1 MKKSALEIFNDNA
14 LKYQHKFM
22 YLDLYDDSYDAFLS
36 NLKPNAHVLEVGC
49 GPGNITRYLL
59 EKRPDLNLLATDFAP
74 NMIELAQANN
84 PKATCR
90 LLDARRILDLNDR
103 YDAIVCGFVAPYFSS
118 EELETFI
125 QNVSKISNNDGSLYL
140 SVIEG
145 EYSQSGW
152 QHSSDGKSSTMVY
165 LYSEADLEKMLSR
178 NGFET
183 KHVFRKAYAE
193 STHLI
198 FVAAISR

>member
-14 LKYQHKFM
+14 LRYQDKFM
-22 YLDLYDDSYDAFLS
+22 DMNLYNDSYDAFLNS
-36 NLKPNAHVLEVGC
+36 LKPNAHMLEVGC

-59 EKRPDLNLLATDFAP
+59 EKRPDLDLIATDFAP

-84 PKATCR
+84 PNAACR
-90 LLDARRILDLNDR
+90 LLDARRILELNDR
-103 YDAIVCGFVAPYFSS
+103 FDGVVCGFVAPYFQ
-118 EELETFI
+118 EDELETFI
-125 QNVSKISNNDGSLYL
+125 QDVSKTSNSNASLYL
-140 SVIEG
+140 SAIEG

-165 LYSEADLEKMLSR
+165 FYSEADLEKMLSK
-178 NGFET
+178 NGFEIR
-183 KHVFRKAYAE
+183 HVFRKAYSD

-198 FVAAISR
+198 FVAVILQ